1 MTGRRLLAL
10 ALLPLAATLGAET
23 LPPVLYVARHQYAPD
38 HHSTGTDFTAGD
50 VSVQNLRPGAAI
62 RRLDGTNATTLV
74 DCPGGVIRD
83 LEVSY
88 DAKKILFSMRRTAY
102 ENFAVWEA
110 NADGSGLRR
119 LTDGAFAD
127 IDPAYLPDGRIV
139 FSSTRD
145 VKFCGCNWH
154 VQGNIFRMDADGSN
168 LLQLGHNT
176 LYESHPS
183 VLPDGRILYDRWE
196 YVDRHFGPSF
206 GLWTMYPDG
215 RGQALYYGNNA
226 WSPGAILDA
235 QAMPGND
242 PERVVC
248 IFGSCHDR
256 PRGALVMIDR
266 RRGFDGMEPVVR
278 SFPANIT
285 NLVLM
290 TPDYGRG
297 RDQHHKCEGFIDQMR
312 KVPLKYEDPF
322 PLDGDRVLV
331 ARQLEPKADRT
342 GLFLVSFADGSERLV
357 HKDETLGCF
366 DPRPL
371 VARRRPF
378 ACRDAIDLRKTTG
391 VFYLADVYRGTG
403 MEKVARGS
411 IKSLRIVEAPPKRSR
426 SVLYWNSDT
435 THRPA
440 VNYNCTSVKKVLGEV
455 PVAADGSATFEIPAG
470 KFVFFQA
477 LDAEGRMVQSMRS
490 GTSLQPGEV
499 QSCVGCH
506 ESRLETSPWL
516 KAGVHAKRPDRPR
529 LRRGGVPRTFS
540 YAREIQPIFDRS
552 CVRCHDYGKPAGEVL
567 NLSGDL
573 GLVFNVSYMSLR
585 AKTPFRWYA
594 DVPGE
599 PKELLKPVDDGP
611 PEVLPAFAWGSHR
624 SRFLDILAAGHHGVK
639 LPQADIDTL
648 VEWIDLN
655 MPYYPTYETAFVD
668 NPAGRSPLSVE
679 ETHRLAA
686 LTGATNS
693 VLKAG
698 PVDSGRPAG
707 TGVNF
712 TRPELSDCLKGV
724 TGTKYGEALALIR
737 AGAKRLYEI
746 GRPDIVGH
754 EGPDAPVTLDLLSA
768 KGGAGE
774 VGFEKLFGLGKA
786 RPVVA
791 VDFVAPERGVLPAKV
806 EVFAPGGKVLAK
818 DVALPPAENGQVYT
832 LRIGDLRLDAVGF
845 RVLENRRGADSAVGE
860 FRVRTKVFTGNQI
873 IGERGATACSHLH
886 PGKGK

>member
-1 MTGRRLLAL
+1 MTSERLLFAVCL
-10 ALLPLAATLGAET
+10 GVAATLGAET
-23 LPPVLYVARHQYAPD
+23 LPPILYVARHQYPAD

-50 VSVQNLRPGAAI
+50 VSVQNIWTGSAI
-62 RRLDGTNATTLV
+62 RRLDGTNVTTLV
-74 DCPGGVIRD
+74 DCPRGIVRD
-83 LEVSY
+83 LEISY
-88 DAKKILFSMRRTAY
+88 DAKRMLFSMRRTAY
-102 ENFAVWEA
+102 ENFSVWEA
-110 NADGSGLRR
+110 NVDGSGLRR
-119 LTDGAFAD
+119 ITDGSFAD

-168 LLQLGHNT
+168 ILQLGHNT

-183 VLPDGRILYDRWE
+183 VLPDGRVLYDRWE

-215 RGQALYYGNNA
+215 REQALFYGNNA
-226 WSPGAILDA
+226 WSPGAIVDA
-235 QAMPGND
+235 QAMPGDD

-256 PRGALVMIDR
+256 PRGALVLVDR
-266 RRGFDGMEPVVR
+266 RRGLDGMEPVLR

-285 NLVLM
+285 NLVVM

-297 RDQHHKCEGFIDQMR
+297 RDQHHKCESFIDRMKR
-312 KVPLKYEDPF
+312 VPLKYEDPF
-322 PLDGDRVLV
+322 PLDRDRVLV
-331 ARQLEPKADRT
+331 SRQLDWKDGRT
-342 GLFLVSFADGSERLV
+342 GIFLASFADGSERLV
-357 HKDETLGCF
+357 HKEKSLECF

-371 VARRRPF
+371 VPRPRPF
-378 ACRDAIDLRKTTG
+378 VCRDAIDLRKTTG

-403 MEKVARGS
+403 MEKVPRGS

-426 SVLYWNSDT
+426 SVLFWNSDT

-440 VNYNCTSVKKVLGEV
+440 VNYNCTSIKKVLGEV
-455 PVAADGSATFEIPAG
+455 PVSEDGSAVFEVPAG
-470 KFVFFQA
+470 KFVYFQA

-490 GTSLQPGEV
+490 GTSLQPGEL

-506 ESRLETSPWL
+506 ESRLEASPWL
-516 KAGVHAKRPDRPR
+516 RGGVHAKRPDVPK

-552 CVRCHDYGKPAGEVL
+552 CVGCHDYGKPAGEVL
-567 NLSGDL
+567 NLAGDL
-573 GLVFNVSYMSLR
+573 GLVFNVSYMALR

-611 PEVLPAFAWGSHR
+611 PEVLPAYAWGAHR
-624 SRFLDILAAGHHGVK
+624 SRFLDILAAGHHGVR
-639 LPQADIDTL
+639 LPPEDFATL

-668 NPAGRSPLSVE
+668 NPAGRSPLSTVE
-679 ETHRLAA
+679 TERLAA

-698 PVDSGRPAG
+698 PVDAGRPAG

-712 TRPELSDCLKGV
+712 TRPELSDCLRGV
-724 TGTKYGEALALIR
+724 VGAKYAEALGIIR
-737 AGAKRLYEI
+737 AGAERLFRI
-746 GRPDIVGH
+746 GRPDIVGR
-754 EGPDAPVTLDLLSA
+754 EGRDGSVTLDLLTS
-768 KGGAGE
+768 KGASGE
-774 VGFEKLFGLGKA
+774 VGLEKLFGLGKW
-786 RPVVA
+786 RCVQA
-791 VDFVAPERGVLPAKV
+791 VDFVAPAGGVLPAKA
-806 EVFAPGGKVLAK
+806 EVFARDGTPLAK
-818 DVALPPAENGQVYT
+818 DVSLPPAKDGQVYT
-832 LRIGDLRLDAVGF
+832 LRLGDRQLDAVGF
-845 RVLENRRGADSAVGE
+845 RVLENRPGEVSSVGE
-860 FRVRTKVFTGNQI
+860 FRVRTKVFAGNQI
-873 IGERGATACSHLH
+873 IGERGATVCSHLGR
-886 PGKGK
+886 GKGK